1 MPRAKRTNVFARA
14 VLIIYA
20 IFMIFCL
27 SGGLN
32 AHAVDE
38 VPNNAPVYSEGGES
52 SDPDKPAKP
61 NANDV
66 FSGAEV
72 GADSTGFSDD
82 IGNLLSKVTNFI
94 IKTCNYLFAFALII
108 HFAVES
114 LMMAFPIFATLMS
127 TKVPVQLF
135 SNECAKV
142 CGVKYSYKAGGGVG
156 STAGGVGSADASGGV
171 GSAGGSDGK
180 KNTFLGKFTVYFKER
195 MFTVIIC
202 GALLVAAATGILPWI
217 VNTAIN
223 WLLGLIFK

>member
-1 MPRAKRTNVFARA
+1 MTMTKRTNVFIRV
-14 VLIIYA
+14 VLIVYA
-20 IFMIFCL
+20 VFMVFCQSCEL
-27 SGGLN
+27 SVSATG
-32 AHAVDE
+32 E
-38 VPNNAPVYSEGGES
+38 VPNNAPVYNDSAGAA
-52 SDPDKPAKP
+52 DPDKPDKP

-66 FSGAEV
+66 FAGAEV
-72 GADSTGFSDD
+72 GTDSTGFSDD
-82 IGNLLSKVTNFI
+82 IGSLLSKITNFI

-108 HFAVES
+108 HFAVEA

-142 CGVKYSYKAGGGVG
+142 CGVKYSYKPGGAGVG
-156 STAGGVGSADASGGV
+156 SSGGVGSADTNGGV
-171 GSAGGSDGK
+171 GGNNSADGK
-180 KNTFLGKFTVYFKER
+180 KSTFVAKFTTYFKER